1 MPSYHYQY
9 IAITLSQSILVS
21 IYLVYILYLLWYH
34 CNNYY
39 FYYYSTLYN
48 KSNYVNIL
56 LILWFQFLTLHYYS
70 NTIPLEILRPVVLQQ
85 HCIPVTLGLYDH
97 ALLADP
103 SEQEE
108 AVLQGGI
115 TCVFAMPSQDILYM
129 HHHQVRREEH
139 SWGIF
144 YYIRTIL

>member
-21 IYLVYILYLLWYH
+21 IYLIYILYLLWYY

-39 FYYYSTLYN
+39 FYCTTTIHYI
-48 KSNYVNIL
+48 SNYVKIL

-129 HHHQVRREEH
+129 HQHQVRREDH